1 MAYAPVSPEPRT
13 ATPPGQTR
21 RPRRWIVVGAATF
34 VVLLVAG
41 FSFVSANWPYRYRKI
56 KPMLENVLASQLK
69 ISKYH
74 RTYFPHPGFVAT
86 GITMRRKSA
95 PDLPPLGSVETMA
108 VEGSWLDLL
117 MLRQRVQLVDIT
129 GLHIVVPAIGSR
141 ENHEDFPP
149 GSASDFDGPNT
160 KIERFIVHK
169 SLLDIMH
176 KDGNRSSFPIAE
188 LEIHNFH
195 KGEAMTYAVDM
206 RNAIPTGR
214 ILAKG
219 GFGPINAKE
228 FISMPVSG
236 TFTFN
241 GVGLSDV
248 GDISGTLDSTGHF
261 KGALG
266 AIEAEAESDTPD
278 FAVESG
284 QASRVLGAIHC
295 TINGNNGDL
304 TIHSIDL
311 KTGATSIHV
320 EGEIAGSPKKTNLD
334 ITVTRGRAEDV
345 LRPFIREDIP
355 IAGPVWI
362 KSHAYVGPPGD
373 GFLERLR
380 VDGVFDVPAER
391 VEDHETQKS
400 LTEFSQRAQG
410 DKTESPNAALNE
422 KVTAQDAL
430 SSLKGAA
437 TIRNGIASTQR
448 LTFKIAGAEADL
460 KGTFN
465 FHNKQV
471 HLTGDLKMDTDI
483 SHTATGFKSWLLKP
497 IVPFFKKKNMG
508 AVVPIAV
515 TGTPG
520 SYKVTQDLTHSK

>member
-1 MAYAPVSPEPRT
+1 MAFVPVSPEPT
-13 ATPPGQTR
+13 SAASPGQTYR
-21 RPRRWIVVGAATF
+21 RRHWMVVGAALF
-34 VVLLVAG
+34 VVFLAVG

-56 KPMLENVLASQLK
+56 KPMLEDVLASQIK
-69 ISKYH
+69 ISNYH

-86 GITMRRKSA
+86 GITMRRRSA
-95 PDLPPLGSVETMA
+95 PNLPPLGSVETMA
-108 VEGSWLDLL
+108 VEGSWLDML

-141 ENHEDFPP
+141 ENHEDFQA
-149 GSASDFDGPNT
+149 GSASDFSGPDT
-160 KIERFIVHK
+160 KIERFFVHK

-188 LEIHNFH
+188 LEIRNLH
-195 KGEAMTYAVDM
+195 KAEAMTYAVDM

-219 GFGPINAKE
+219 GFGPINSKDFA
-228 FISMPVSG
+228 STPVSG
-236 TFTFN
+236 SFTFD
-241 GVGLSDV
+241 GVELSDV
-248 GDISGTLDSTGHF
+248 GDISGSLDSAGHF
-261 KGALG
+261 KGTLS
-266 AIEAEAESDTPD
+266 AIEAEAELTTPE
-278 FAVESG
+278 FSVESG
-284 QASRVLGAIHC
+284 QASRVQGTIHC

-304 TIHSIDL
+304 NIHSIDL
-311 KTGATSIHV
+311 KTGATLIHV
-320 EGEIAGSPKKTNLD
+320 EGEISGSPKKTNLD
-334 ITVTRGRAEDV
+334 ISVTRGRAEDV
-345 LRPFIREDIP
+345 LRPFIHEDIP

-362 KSHAYVGPPGD
+362 KGHAYVGPPGD
-373 GFLERLR
+373 GFVERLR

-391 VEDHETQKS
+391 VEDRDTQKS

-410 DKTESPNAALNE
+410 DKSESSIAKTANSSSAA
-422 KVTAQDAL
+422 DAL
-430 SSLKGAA
+430 SSLKGPAS
-437 TIRNGIASTQR
+437 IRNGIASTQR

-471 HLTGDLKMDTDI
+471 HLIGNLKMNSDI

-497 IVPFFKKKNMG
+497 IAPFFKKKHVG

-515 TGTPG
+515 TGAPG
-520 SYKVTQDLTHSK
+520 SYKVTQDIAHTQ